1 MPTGQFGQDLA
12 ALRAQTQMRPI
23 VNPGGSAGPMAKG
36 KTSPP
41 RPGVGEMAGDFA
53 TGVAK
58 GVGSTAVG
66 LGNLVHKT
74 PVLGDLTD
82 ILARMTGGGDNP
94 GNAFDAAQQQLTAR
108 PGTMEGTGKTAEQIA
123 EFFTPVKGSGV
134 LKVQTLPTAVRS
146 ALVKKMVPYLKNS
159 PQLAGLVNKLAAVG
173 GDAGTAMGLSAAH
186 GGNEG
191 DVAQAGTIAGVGAG
205 ALGPMAGGAARG
217 ATAFAATP
225 IGRQV
230 VPYLAALGTSA
241 AGDFSS
247 GGLGAGLGAFG
258 LSRML
263 ARRFLDARHITPA
276 VAAKAGRTV
285 QKGVET
291 GARATAAIAD
301 TFRPS
306 RRRLEQGQ

>member
-12 ALRAQTQMRPI
+12 ALRAQTQMRPP
-23 VNPGGSAGPMAKG
+23 VNPGGAAAPMAKA

-41 RPGVGEMAGDFA
+41 RPGVGEMAGDFI
-53 TGVAK
+53 TGAAK
-58 GVGSTAVG
+58 GAGSTAVG

-74 PVLGDLTD
+74 PILGDLTD
-82 ILARMTGGGDNP
+82 ILARLTGGGDNP
-94 GNAFDAAQQQLTAR
+94 GDAFDAAQEQLTAR
-108 PGTMEGTGKTAEQIA
+108 PGTMEGAGKTAEQIA
-123 EFFTPVKGSGV
+123 EWFTPIKGSGV

-146 ALVKKMVPYLKNS
+146 ALVKKMIPYLKNS
-159 PQLAGLVNKLAAVG
+159 PQYAGIVNKLAAVG
-173 GDAGTAMGLSAAH
+173 GDAATAGALSAAH

-205 ALGPMAGGAARG
+205 AFGPAAGAITKG
-217 ATAFAATP
+217 ATSFAATP
-225 IGRQV
+225 TGRQII
-230 VPYLAALGTSA
+230 PYLAALGTSSA
-241 AGDFSS
+241 VPFTMP
-247 GGLGAGLGAFG
+247 GLGATMGSFG

-263 ARRFLDARHITPA
+263 ARRFLDAQHITSG
-276 VAAKAGRTV
+276 VAAKAGRGA